1 MKLPLLTASLFCL
14 TTAAHACDLCACAL
28 PSIRLEPRAGWHAGF
43 AEQFTDYGRLQDSG
57 RGISNPAGQYMHS
70 SITQLYAGYDFAPTF
85 GVQLNVPYIAR
96 TFRRVENG
104 TIENGTESGFGDI
117 SLIGSWTAL
126 RVERGDF
133 LLTVRVNAGIK
144 LPTGDSS
151 RVREE
156 GEHEHEHEEA
166 AKVFVPEVSVN
177 VTRKVKTGTFVGPV
191 NGSFVPVFR
200 TETQKVIV
208 TPAHFEEEEHHEEE
222 EPSGVHGHDLALGTG
237 SLDGVFGA
245 DVSCQWKR
253 AFFEA
258 GLQYTLRGDGLHSY
272 DFADDLLWHAG
283 GGFVVLQS
291 EGWNAALGVRFSGE
305 TKSEDEFR
313 GARLDD
319 TAITTVF
326 VGPRL
331 AVTAGERMS
340 ANVGIDFPI
349 RRDNSGV
356 QTVPDYRVQGGV
368 SWQF

>member
-1 MKLPLLTASLFCL
+1 MKLPLFTASLFCL
-14 TTAAHACDLCACAL
+14 TAAAHACDLCACAL
-28 PSIRLEPRAGWHAGF
+28 PSVRLEPRAGWHAGV

-57 RGISNPAGQYMHS
+57 RGISNSVGQYMHS

-117 SLIGSWTAL
+117 SLVGSWTAL
-126 RVERGDF
+126 RMERGDF
-133 LLTVRVNAGIK
+133 RLTVRVNAGIK

-151 RVREE
+151 RLREE
-156 GEHEHEHEEA
+156 GEHEHGHDEAEEH
-166 AKVFVPEVSVN
+166 
-177 VTRKVKTGTFVGPV
+177 GD
-191 NGSFVPVFR
+191 
-200 TETQKVIV
+200 
-208 TPAHFEEEEHHEEE
+208 EHHEEE
-222 EPSGVHGHDLALGTG
+222 PLPNGVHGHDLALGTG

-291 EGWNAALGVRFSGE
+291 EGWKAALGVRFSGE

-331 AVTAGERMS
+331 AVTAGEQLS
-340 ANVGIDFPI
+340 VNVGIDFPI

>member
-14 TTAAHACDLCACAL
+14 TTAARACDLCACEL
-28 PSIRLEPRAGWHAGF
+28 PSVRLEPRAGWHAGV

-57 RGISNPAGQYMHS
+57 RGISNPAGQHMHS

-104 TIENGTESGFGDI
+104 AIENGTESGFGDI

-126 RVERGDF
+126 RMERGDF
-133 LLTVRVNAGIK
+133 RITARVNAGIK

-151 RVREE
+151 RLREE
-156 GEHEHEHEEA
+156 GEHEHGHEEA
-166 AKVFVPEVSVN
+166 
-177 VTRKVKTGTFVGPV
+177 
-191 NGSFVPVFR
+191 
-200 TETQKVIV
+200 
-208 TPAHFEEEEHHEEE
+208 EEHHDEDGEEHGEEHHEEE
-222 EPSGVHGHDLALGTG
+222 ELPSGVHGHDLALGTG

-331 AVTAGERMS
+331 AVTAGEQLS
-340 ANVGIDFPI
+340 VNVGIDFPI